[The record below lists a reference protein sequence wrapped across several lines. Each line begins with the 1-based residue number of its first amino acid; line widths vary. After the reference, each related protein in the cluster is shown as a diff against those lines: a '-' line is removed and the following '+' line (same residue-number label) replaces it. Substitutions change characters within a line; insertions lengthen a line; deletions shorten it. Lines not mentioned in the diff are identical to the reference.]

1 MAAERPDFPI
11 VMRGYDRAAVD
22 DYVRRMGELVA
33 RLEAN
38 QTREGVVKA
47 ALEQV
52 GEETSTILQRAHE
65 TADEIAARSRSQAA
79 GRVQQAEEE
88 AQQIVQQAEERA
100 RRLETDTLNL
110 WDERSRL
117 IEDMRQLAEE
127 VLGVADTAQERV
139 APPSEPT
146 ADADTVVVDAVD
158 EGQPAEEEAGEP
170 PAGAAE
176 APKQA
181 EPEEPAA

>member
-11 VMRGYDRAAVD
+11 AMRGYERAAVD
-22 DYVRRMGELVA
+22 DYVKRLSDLVA
-33 RLEAN
+33 QLEAN

-52 GEETSTILQRAHE
+52 GEETSAILQRAHE
-65 TADEIAARSRSQAA
+65 TADEIASRSRSQAA

-88 AQQIVQQAEERA
+88 AQQIVSQAEERA
-100 RRLETDTLNL
+100 RRLEADTLNL
-110 WDERSRL
+110 WDERGRL

-127 VLGVADTAQERV
+127 VLGMADTAQERLE
-139 APPSEPT
+139 PPSEPT
-146 ADADTVVVDAVD
+146 ADADTVVVAEPTD
-158 EGQPAEEEAGEP
+158 ELPDEP
-170 PAGAAE
+170 TQDP
-176 APKQA
+176 QRA